1 MSTIAESY
9 GRWSDGFDAG
19 QDFAIEHINK
29 MTNSQFKDVIE
40 LVMYIN
46 EPERYK
52 NLKKPAATGAS
63 EVKCGVM

>member
-19 QDFAIEHINK
+19 QDFTIEHINK
-29 MTNSQFKDVIE
+29 MTNSQFKDAVE

-46 EPERYK
+46 DPERYK
-52 NLKKPAATGAS
+52 NLKNPATTGTS

>member
-19 QDFAIEHINK
+19 QAFTIEHINK
-29 MTNSQFKDVIE
+29 MTNSQFKDAVE

-52 NLKKPAATGAS
+52 NLKNPATTGVS
-63 EVKCGVM
+63 EVKCGAM